1 MVPHVKTAWVD
12 ISVNAPVDS
21 KENAVMKV
29 TKKIKNKK
37 NWKRNVTL
45 FISSILI
52 GSLVRRN
59 CSFSMRIFI
68 GSRNWED
75 TGLLLQISVNLS
87 NSRLQQS
94 LWDPKRHRGDWE
106 TDRQSNSNNN
116 NNENNKTCINF
127 NASDKFYHVSLF
139 FEKIYLFILIQFWSF
154 NAWMW
159 LTYIFTCIPLRPSDV
174 DECSANTKCKNG
186 ATCVNTIGAY
196 QCLCSRGYQGKHCDQ
211 GLNFVITN
219 GPVIFR
225 SPGGILGVSHSLQ
238 GEHNKDQ
245 PSLKD
250 YIYRVY
256 WGKGSLEFYRALRW
270 DKVNFILTYIIS
282 SDVDECANSPCK
294 NGGSC
299 MNLRG
304 SYRCDCI
311 KGFTGKHCEQGVLAI
326 LNKFFVYTDIH
337 STVLQTTVT

>member
-45 FISSILI
+45 FISSILV

-59 CSFSMRIFI
+59 CSFFMRIFT

-94 LWDPKRHRGDWE
+94 LWNPKCHRDDWE
-106 TDRQSNSNNN
+106 TDRKSNSNNN
-116 NNENNKTCINF
+116 NNENNKTCIDF
-127 NASDKFYHVSLF
+127 NSSDKFYHISLF
-139 FEKIYLFILIQFWSF
+139 FSLWKNIFIYFNTILKFQRMSV
-154 NAWMW
+154 
-159 LTYIFTCIPLRPSDV
+159 TPYIFTCLPLRPSEV
-174 DECSANTKCKNG
+174 GECSANTKCKNG

-211 GLNFVITN
+211 GLNFVN
-219 GPVIFR
+219 
-225 SPGGILGVSHSLQ
+225 ILVELTRFSSLY
-238 GEHNKDQ
+238 
-245 PSLKD
+245 PSN
-250 YIYRVY
+250 I
-256 WGKGSLEFYRALRW
+256 A
-270 DKVNFILTYIIS
+270 
-282 SDVDECANSPCK
+282 
-294 NGGSC
+294 
-299 MNLRG
+299 
-304 SYRCDCI
+304 
-311 KGFTGKHCEQGVLAI
+311 
-326 LNKFFVYTDIH
+326 DI
-337 STVLQTTVT
+337 